1 MGMLRLIRDLIN
13 FIYVF
18 AIVNDNFIVNIFG
31 ETSLKAL
38 FAVFFVANIATMS
51 RFNLKLRSSR
61 SFLAL
66 IIILFLSYLL
76 NFGNYANLQQPL
88 FSILSVLAIFLT
100 ASLNVHPQR
109 LMKFFL
115 ISVVFSCMLCITTD
129 ATISEYTFRKTGGT
143 GDPNEFSLMA
153 LAAIGYLAA
162 NFRVKASL
170 LTRSVKGIA
179 LIICLVAMFMAGSK
193 SAMLTMVIVFMAY
206 YLLLVRKRSMARK
219 VKNTIAFLVLF
230 TLLCVVL
237 WRYYNEIILNVLA
250 RFEDNSSAGERLL
263 SWKAGLE
270 LWMTDPFLGVGP
282 QNYVHMI
289 AERFP
294 YIAESSR
301 AAHNMYIQSFVE
313 IGLVGFIAFASFLYS
328 PIRNSFRMRL
338 PMEYVLGIVSILVM
352 GMTLSTFFEKYV
364 WLYFGLMCNPY
375 LMYSD
380 YRKR

>member
-1 MGMLRLIRDLIN
+1 MGMLRVIRDLIN

-38 FAVFFVANIATMS
+38 FAVFFVANIATMA

-76 NFGNYANLQQPL
+76 NFGNYENLQQPL

-100 ASLNVHPQR
+100 ASLSGHPQR

-115 ISVVFSCMLCITTD
+115 VSVVFSSLLCITTD

-143 GDPNEFSLMA
+143 GDPNEFSLMT
-153 LAAIGYLAA
+153 LAAVGYLAA
-162 NFRVKASL
+162 NLRIKASL
-170 LTRSVKGIA
+170 VKRLAKIMA

-193 SAMLTMVIVFMAY
+193 SAMLTMVIVFLAY
-206 YLLLVRKRSMARK
+206 YLLLVRKRSIARK
-219 VKNTIAFLVLF
+219 VKNTIAFFILF

-338 PMEYVLGIVSILVM
+338 PMEYLLGFVSILVM
-352 GMTLSTFFEKYV
+352 GMTLSTFYEKYV

-375 LMYSD
+375 LMCSD

>member
-38 FAVFFVANIATMS
+38 FAVFFVANIATMA

-76 NFGNYANLQQPL
+76 NFGNYENLQQPL

-100 ASLNVHPQR
+100 ASLSGHPQR
-109 LMKFFL
+109 IMKFFL
-115 ISVVFSCMLCITTD
+115 ISVVFSCLLCITTD
-129 ATISEYTFRKTGGT
+129 TTISEYTFRKTGGT

-170 LTRSVKGIA
+170 VKRLAKIMA

-193 SAMLTMVIVFMAY
+193 SAMLTMVIVFLAY
-206 YLLLVRKRSMARK
+206 YLLLVRKRSIARK
-219 VKNTIAFLVLF
+219 VKNTIAFFILF

-338 PMEYVLGIVSILVM
+338 PMEYILGFVSILVM
-352 GMTLSTFFEKYV
+352 GMTLSTFYEKYV

-375 LMYSD
+375 LMCSD
-380 YRKR
+380 YKKR

>member
-1 MGMLRLIRDLIN
+1 
-13 FIYVF
+13 
-18 AIVNDNFIVNIFG
+18 
-31 ETSLKAL
+31 
-38 FAVFFVANIATMS
+38 
-51 RFNLKLRSSR
+51 
-61 SFLAL
+61 
-66 IIILFLSYLL
+66 
-76 NFGNYANLQQPL
+76 
-88 FSILSVLAIFLT
+88 
-100 ASLNVHPQR
+100 
-109 LMKFFL
+109 
-115 ISVVFSCMLCITTD
+115 
-129 ATISEYTFRKTGGT
+129 
-143 GDPNEFSLMA
+143 
-153 LAAIGYLAA
+153 
-162 NFRVKASL
+162 
-170 LTRSVKGIA
+170 
-179 LIICLVAMFMAGSK
+179 
-193 SAMLTMVIVFMAY
+193 MLTMVIVFLAY
-206 YLLLVRKRSMARK
+206 YLLLVRKRSIARK
-219 VKNTIAFLVLF
+219 VKNTIAFFILF

-338 PMEYVLGIVSILVM
+338 PMEYILGFVSILVM
-352 GMTLSTFFEKYV
+352 GMTLSTFYEKYV

-375 LMYSD
+375 LMCSD